1 VKTVES
7 KEFLHFGL
15 DASDQCL
22 WRRHDSGDDE
32 RVSLTPKA
40 FGVLQYLVQRAGRL
54 VTQGEL
60 LGALWPQSYVQPE
73 VLKHH
78 VLEVRKALG
87 DDPKNPL
94 FIETQ
99 PRRGYRFIAP
109 VRARAGTDP
118 ACETEAAPPRLVGRS
133 AALAAMR
140 DYLAEASRGQ
150 RQFVSVTGEPGIGK
164 TALVDEFRR
173 QAGAQVRGLR
183 VAVGQCVEGFG
194 SQEGY
199 YPMLEALGQL
209 CRGPERDSVVDTLA
223 SQAPTWLVQFPA
235 LLKHEHRQTLQRE
248 LLGATRPR
256 MLREIGDAL
265 ETITAASPLLLIF
278 EDLQWVDHAS
288 VDLLSALARRRA
300 PARLMLVATNRSVEM
315 MPSDHPLRALKRD
328 LLARGLCREI
338 RLEPLAQA
346 EVAEYL
352 AGGAPEA
359 SLPKGLAG
367 FVHRNSGGNPLFM
380 TVALDH
386 LTRRGLISCEGGT
399 WQLTVPLEQIEVGVP
414 ENLRQMI
421 EAQIERLSV
430 EEQRALEVAS
440 VAGGV
445 FSVGI
450 CAAAVDA
457 YPDHF
462 EDLCASLARRYRIVR
477 PADPRPF
484 PVGSDSPRYEF
495 VHALYREVLYRRR
508 PPRQRAKLHRR
519 IGERLEALLLRSS
532 SDVGVDDAAAELAHH
547 FEQGL
552 QWDKAIR
559 YTRLAS
565 DVAVKRFSP
574 KEAMLILDHGLS
586 LVENLQSELRP
597 SAEVQLLERAAMISV
612 ATYLPEAVERYEAL
626 ERKAQRYGMTSL
638 QARAL
643 MGQAYPASWLSL
655 ARSQLIISNAIE
667 LNRPQTDPIAR
678 SIVQANCHFWRL
690 WLGGWSD
697 ESAAIRRECG
707 LTIEASAD
715 RRSVAWYGIER
726 ALIGFMSSRYR
737 DSREQIEREISVL
750 LEESIES
757 PDLNLGLGYWG
768 AYQLTRPWSAI
779 FLGEW
784 TTADREFEEEIT
796 LLERNRALYLANTLR
811 LYRAWGHVIAHEFE
825 LARDACEIAA
835 PGLDS
840 DGNIDASFPEA
851 FLACEER
858 IRLITLGAAEA
869 GLGQYDRAL
878 AHLEVARQQMLENPV
893 VLNWYW
899 RIAVEWALAH
909 LWIARADLD
918 RASGHANEMLAL
930 TAHQPEVTWRAL
942 ALQTRA
948 RIAMGQRDLA
958 RGQGCIGEALSA
970 IAALEVPVAAWKV
983 HTVAAELFELGGDEE
998 SAQHHRVVGRAALL
1012 KLGGSLPPGHS
1023 FRRRFLNSQ
1032 PAAADHAL
1040 R

>member
-1 VKTVES
+1 M
-7 KEFLHFGL
+7 EFLHFGL
-15 DASDQCL
+15 DATNQCL

-32 RVSLTPKA
+32 RISLTPKA
-40 FGVLQYLVQRAGRL
+40 FGVLQYLVHRAGRL

-87 DDPKNPL
+87 DDPKNPR
-94 FIETQ
+94 FIETR

-109 VRARAGTDP
+109 VRARAGTD
-118 ACETEAAPPRLVGRS
+118 AASETQAPPPRLVGRS
-133 AALAAMR
+133 AALAAIR

-150 RQFVSVTGEPGIGK
+150 RQFVSVTGEAGIGK

-183 VAVGQCVEGFG
+183 VAVGQCVESFG

-209 CRGPERDSVVDTLA
+209 CRGPGGESVVDTLA

-235 LLKHEHRQTLQRE
+235 LLKREHRQTLQRE
-248 LLGATRPR
+248 LLGATRQR
-256 MLREIGDAL
+256 MVREIGDAL

-278 EDLQWVDHAS
+278 EDLQWVDHSS
-288 VDLLSALARRRA
+288 VDLLSALVRRRA
-300 PARLMLVATNRSVEM
+300 PARLMLVATSRSVET
-315 MPSDHPLRALKRD
+315 MPSDHPLRALNLD
-328 LLARGLCREI
+328 LLVRGLCREI
-338 RLEPLAQA
+338 QLEPLAEA

-352 AGGAPEA
+352 AGGAPET

-367 FVHRNSGGNPLFM
+367 LVHRNSSGNPLFM
-380 TVALDH
+380 TAALDH
-386 LTRRGLISCEGGT
+386 LTRRGLISREGGT

-450 CAAAVDA
+450 CAAAVDV

-462 EDLCASLARRYRIVR
+462 EDLHASLARRYRIVR
-477 PADPRPF
+477 PAQPRQF
-484 PVGSDSPRYEF
+484 PDGSGSPRYEF
-495 VHALYREVLYRRR
+495 VHALYREVLYQRQ

-519 IGERLEALLLRSS
+519 IGERLETVVLQPS
-532 SDVGVDDAAAELAHH
+532 SDVGVDDIAAELAHH

-552 QWDKAIR
+552 EWDKAIR
-559 YTRLAS
+559 YIRLAS

-574 KEAMLILDHGLS
+574 NEAMRILGHGLS

-597 SAEVQLLERAAMISV
+597 SAEAQLLERTAMISA

-626 ERKAQRYGMTSL
+626 EQKAQRYGMTDL

-643 MGQAYPASWLSL
+643 MAQAYPASWHSLS
-655 ARSQLIISNAIE
+655 RSERVILSAIE
-667 LNRPQTDPIAR
+667 LNRQQTDPVVR
-678 SIVQANCHFWRL
+678 SIIQANCHFWQL
-690 WLGGWSD
+690 WLGGWN
-697 ESAAIRRECG
+697 EQSAAACCEAG

-715 RRSVAWYGIER
+715 RRSVAWYRVEQ
-726 ALIGFMSSRYR
+726 ALIWFMSSRYR
-737 DSREQIEREISVL
+737 DSREQIDREIAL
-750 LEESIES
+750 LFEQSIES
-757 PDLNLGLGYWG
+757 PDLNLGLASWG
-768 AYQLTRPWSAI
+768 THQLTRPWNAI

-796 LLERNRALYLANTLR
+796 RLERNRALYLANTLR

-858 IRLITLGAAEA
+858 IRLVTLGAAEA
-869 GLGQYDRAL
+869 GLGQHEAAL
-878 AHLEVARQQMLENPV
+878 AHLEEARQQMLENPV

-930 TAHQPEVTWRAL
+930 TEHRPEATWRAL
-942 ALQTRA
+942 ALETRA
-948 RIAMGQRDLA
+948 RIAMDQRDLA
-958 RGQGCIGEALSA
+958 RARACIGEALST
-970 IAALEVPVAAWKV
+970 IGDLEVPVAAWRV
-983 HTVAAELFELGGDEE
+983 HTVAAELFELGGDQE
-998 SAQHHRVVGRAALL
+998 SAQHRRVVGRAALL

-1032 PAAADHAL
+1032 PAAADHAP